1 MAYQHIVVAT
11 DLSEDAEFLLGKGA
25 RLAAALQAKLSLIYI
40 DIHRAGYYV
49 DLGVGDYNYTDRTF
63 SERVKNMLNAIK
75 GQSSYPVEEVIVSR
89 GALTEELNRVAKEKG
104 FDLVI
109 FGHHHDVWSRLVSS
123 ARQAINELNVDLLVI
138 PIEKNSRG
146 RRRAAAFHSHR
157 LSLSGHNRLSAII
170 PLADNPPGK

>member
-1 MAYQHIVVAT
+1 MTYRHIVVAT

-25 RLAAALQAKLSLIYI
+25 RLAAALKAKLSLIYI

-109 FGHHHDVWSRLVSS
+109 FGHHHDVWSRLVSA
-123 ARQAINELNVDLLVI
+123 ARQAINELNVDLLVV
-138 PIEKNSRG
+138 PIERK
-146 RRRAAAFHSHR
+146 
-157 LSLSGHNRLSAII
+157 
-170 PLADNPPGK
+170 

>member
-25 RLAAALQAKLSLIYI
+25 RLAAALNAKLSLIYI
-40 DIHRAGYYV
+40 DIHRTGYYAE
-49 DLGVGDYNYTDRTF
+49 LGVGEYNYTDRTF
-63 SERVKNMLNAIK
+63 SERVKNMLNAIR

-89 GALTEELNRVAKEKG
+89 GELTQELNRAAKDKG

-123 ARQAINELNVDLLVI
+123 ARQAINDLNVDLLVI
-138 PIEKNSRG
+138 PIDK
-146 RRRAAAFHSHR
+146 
-157 LSLSGHNRLSAII
+157 
-170 PLADNPPGK
+170 K

>member
-1 MAYQHIVVAT
+1 MAYRHIVVAT

-25 RLAAALQAKLSLIYI
+25 RLAAALKAKLSLIYI
-40 DIHRAGYYV
+40 YRYSPRRLLRRSGRGRLQLHRSH
-49 DLGVGDYNYTDRTF
+49 L

-123 ARQAINELNVDLLVI
+123 ARQAINELNVDLLVV
-138 PIEKNSRG
+138 PIEK
-146 RRRAAAFHSHR
+146 
-157 LSLSGHNRLSAII
+157 
-170 PLADNPPGK
+170 K

>member
-1 MAYQHIVVAT
+1 MAYRHIVVAT

-25 RLAAALQAKLSLIYI
+25 RLAAALKAKLSLIYI

-104 FDLVI
+104 FDLGDLRPPSRCLEPAGF
-109 FGHHHDVWSRLVSS
+109 FGTPGDQRTECRS
-123 ARQAINELNVDLLVI
+123 A
-138 PIEKNSRG
+138 G
-146 RRRAAAFHSHR
+146 RPHREEIVAAACGR
-157 LSLSGHNRLSAII
+157 LPFFIHIFYL
-170 PLADNPPGK
+170 